1 MAESGLLSAGGPLR
15 LNQAVPGNLSTGPC
29 GPGGA
34 PYGRTEYG
42 RSRRSR
48 GRSPGVVKGL
58 MFVQGCVRQTS
69 SRAKEHEQLGLKKVK
84 WHSALD
90 VSGVKKTA

>member
-1 MAESGLLSAGGPLR
+1 MTESGLLSAGGPLP
-15 LNQAVPGNLSTGPC
+15 LTQAVPGNISTGPC

-58 MFVQGCVRQTS
+58 MIIRSLKGQFSRPGFWGTLVRQT
-69 SRAKEHEQLGLKKVK
+69 
-84 WHSALD
+84 
-90 VSGVKKTA
+90 

>member
-1 MAESGLLSAGGPLR
+1 MAESGLLSAGGPLP
-15 LNQAVPGNLSTGPC
+15 LTQAVPGNLSTGPC

-58 MFVQGCVRQTS
+58 INVKPLGTLYGDYGRPNAYEYGYGCIKYRI
-69 SRAKEHEQLGLKKVK
+69 
-84 WHSALD
+84 
-90 VSGVKKTA
+90 